1 MVTVHEEQK
10 WEPQMLQLVSTNIK
24 YFFSQEFKPI
34 WEKTKNKKQKTQKT
48 VVMCPGYSI
57 EKNLPNAF
65 NLAFK
70 FC

>member
-10 WEPQMLQLVSTNIK
+10 WEPQMLQLVSTNVK
-24 YFFSQEFKPI
+24 QFFTQEFKPI
-34 WEKTKNKKQKTQKT
+34 WEKNKKQKT
-48 VVMCPGYSI
+48 VVIDHVSWVQI
-57 EKNLPNAF
+57 EKNLSNAF